1 MLRKLFTFI
10 IYSRGFNPK
19 FLDTV
24 FQRLSEIE
32 RNALLAPK
40 SKEKYRNRILFV
52 VTYNKTLPNVEQI
65 IDKHWHLF
73 QINLNVRTA
82 FDWEPIKTY
91 HGI

>member
-32 RNALLAPK
+32 RNALLASK

-73 QINLNVRTA
+73 QINLIVRTA
-82 FDWEPIKTY
+82 FD
-91 HGI
+91 